1 MLETGRVTV
10 AEAERLRG
18 AADTEDFDQAV
29 REIRFRHAT
38 ERIDE
43 AVEDG
48 SITPEE
54 AATLLE
60 RLRNGE
66 DPRILLGLR
75 RGTARKE
82 GAGRRQRGD
91 GRGRASPPSRP
102 R

>member
-1 MLETGRVTV
+1 MLENGRVTV
-10 AEAERLRG
+10 EVAERLRG
-18 AADTEDFDQAV
+18 AACTEDFDEAV

-38 ERIDE
+38 ERIDK

-66 DPRILLGLR
+66 DPRFLRGLR
-75 RGTARKE
+75 G
-82 GAGRRQRGD
+82 
-91 GRGRASPPSRP
+91 RP
-102 R
+102 RSRAGSARERDPRD